1 MLLDVEV
8 QTTHHHPTQFD
19 IGHKLESEFAAIHL
33 PSEIS
38 VSHFCILVIVQVV
51 QQTIKKIEK
60 LPSTRSNVI
69 TAGLHVRSIGWMLGN
84 RIILGPI
91 MTTIQEAG
99 GSDVMC

>member
-1 MLLDVEV
+1 MLKFKLHIII
-8 QTTHHHPTQFD
+8 QLKLD
-19 IGHKLESEFAAIHL
+19 IGHKLESEFAALHL

-38 VSHFCILVIVQVV
+38 VLQFYIKVIVQFV
-51 QQTIKKIEK
+51 QQKIEK